1 MTISMCV
8 NYDYDKAARVRKY
21 MNGPSFPWSAANERL
36 QISYFFPYGVRQDP
50 YRFQTINKCLQEK
63 SRFLDGLNILAAS
76 CLAGWQ

>member
-1 MTISMCV
+1 MCV

-50 YRFQTINKCLQEK
+50 YRFQTINKMPARK
-63 SRFLDGLNILAAS
+63 IKVF
-76 CLAGWQ
+76 GWTKYIG